1 MKAQCSVIRCN
12 REATHQAKFVIY
24 PLGYPDSLPLELMAP
39 ACACDFHATEQGGV
53 EVLNGNLEARK
64 QIEAGMQQ
72 QGYVSPDW
80 SRSACEWVPIE
91 YELDLSEDRLPVS
104 GMKPEEAVKRA
115 RLWWEAIGRKEL
127 SKRLNEASNI
137 EEIGRT
143 VRTGTGKTPGFVVQ
157 GDRQAVVQ
165 SGLLR
170 GLPWEQLTRREQL
183 EVVKTWHE
191 HVIVNPL
198 KGIAMQQREQ

>member
-1 MKAQCSVIRCN
+1 MS
-12 REATHQAKFVIY
+12 E
-24 PLGYPDSLPLELMAP
+24 LLE
-39 ACACDFHATEQGGV
+39 
-53 EVLNGNLEARK
+53 
-64 QIEAGMQQ
+64 
-72 QGYVSPDW
+72 
-80 SRSACEWVPIE
+80 
-91 YELDLSEDRLPVS
+91 S

-143 VRTGTGKTPGFVVQ
+143 VKAGTDKAPGFVVQ
-157 GDRQAVVQ
+157 GDRQVVVQ

-170 GLPWEQLTRREQL
+170 GLPWDQLERREQL
-183 EVVKTWHE
+183 EVVKVWH
-191 HVIVNPL
+191 HFTVVNPL